1 MRRPRKRWQLPR
13 RCRCPR
19 TGHALAARPRPS
31 CSRAGAWAE
40 RADTPGQLP
49 QARRV
54 HRSQRVTYFARVTAP
69 SGAVLF
75 LLVKP
80 VKPCH
85 EMLDGLDREPDSV
98 AGEVIAEEIQTPLSH
113 WSTGPRCVR
122 EFAHRDVFVS
132 MLES

>member
-31 CSRAGAWAE
+31 GSRAGAWAE
-40 RADTPGQLP
+40 RADTPG
-49 QARRV
+49 
-54 HRSQRVTYFARVTAP
+54 
-69 SGAVLF
+69 
-75 LLVKP
+75 
-80 VKPCH
+80 H
-85 EMLDGLDREPDSV
+85 EMLDGLDREPDWV

-113 WSTGPRCVR
+113 WPTGPRCVR